1 MQISRFSPIDDV
13 PEFDSEEFQ
22 AGYDA
27 RMAGESGCIGA
38 TRSWRAGWADADSI
52 CDWHEALRMPLLN

>member
-13 PEFDSEEFQ
+13 PEFDSEEFE

-27 RMAGESGCIGA
+27 RMASES
-38 TRSWRAGWADADSI
+38 
-52 CDWHEALRMPLLN
+52 ALLH